1 MSKLKKLNPTMTT
14 SKQIESLLE
23 RETSQIILGLVPL
36 SLEEAAAV
44 KSHIRPINRQSHAN

>member
-44 KSHIRPINRQSHAN
+44 KSRIRPINRQSHAN

>member
-1 MSKLKKLNPTMTT
+1 MSKLRKLNPTMTT